1 MMWWC
6 DDDDDDAAA
15 AADDDHHDDCKCGA
29 TSGLGRTSLLKKLGF
44 CFEDFEVRFWFG
56 SEPVAS
62 PEVERRN
69 DATVSTSR
77 TGLETPWGQL

>member
-1 MMWWC
+1 
-6 DDDDDDAAA
+6 
-15 AADDDHHDDCKCGA
+15 
-29 TSGLGRTSLLKKLGF
+29 LGF